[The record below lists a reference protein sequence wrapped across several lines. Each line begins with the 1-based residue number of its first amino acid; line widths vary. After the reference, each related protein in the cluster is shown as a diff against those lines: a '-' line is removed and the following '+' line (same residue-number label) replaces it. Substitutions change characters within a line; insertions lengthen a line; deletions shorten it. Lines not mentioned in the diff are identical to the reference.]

1 MFYIRLYFNFLK
13 NCFRRELMY
22 RFNFIVG
29 MFTVVLGYLSNIL
42 FYYFI
47 YNTGVEKISGWNKYE
62 VFILLATV
70 WIVDSIFGGMFF
82 FNLIKIPMKVKN
94 YDLDA
99 ILLKPVNVIFILT
112 LRQFNFGLFAGTF
125 FGILFLIY
133 SIYMGGFSIGIVYI
147 IMYILLVFCAVSLL
161 FSILF
166 MMVTFSLRFVRIQ
179 GLIQVF
185 WTLMDIGKQPYTI
198 YPTAIKLC
206 FIYLIP
212 AIVIYNFPL
221 MVLIDNNYLT
231 IVMAFAISY
240 IFMRI
245 AVLNFKKSIKYYY
258 N

>member
-47 YNTGVEKISGWNKYE
+47 YNTGVEEISGWNKYE

-212 AIVIYNFPL
+212 AIVIYNFPI